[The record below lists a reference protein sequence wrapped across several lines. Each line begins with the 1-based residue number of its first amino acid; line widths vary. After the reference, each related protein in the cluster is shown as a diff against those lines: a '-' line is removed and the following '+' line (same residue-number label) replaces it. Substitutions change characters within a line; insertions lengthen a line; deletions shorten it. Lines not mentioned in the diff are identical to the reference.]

1 VRQRGSSWVDS
12 ALASGLGHR
21 ESILDEGGTRCCDG
35 FPGCRTL
42 GGIEPHGL
50 TVVTCDALMGDTIGP
65 TTRTRWAKVIA
76 LASGAGAMEVAP
88 EAVNGELLVCKFVG
102 VRQLT
107 SMLYPA
113 VMVFG

>member
-1 VRQRGSSWVDS
+1 
-12 ALASGLGHR
+12 
-21 ESILDEGGTRCCDG
+21 
-35 FPGCRTL
+35 
-42 GGIEPHGL
+42 
-50 TVVTCDALMGDTIGP
+50 
-65 TTRTRWAKVIA
+65 
-76 LASGAGAMEVAP
+76 MEVAP